1 MTHGEEFKSL
11 QDFLAK
17 LLVEAFIGNELFE
30 KYHTS
35 LAKCISLL
43 QFGYETG
50 AVLGYARGSKLA
62 LLNKMLSVQDM
73 VFDHTIKD
81 MQKSEK
87 KRLDDFIKKHE
98 VEPDTFSD
106 FIYWPLW
113 ESTTGLTINYLF
125 KPSDTETRERKQKRM
140 SDIIQKKLWTKIPL
154 EEAQSRISLFIIKGL
169 SFGSAFP
176 ELTAEM
182 FNNVYARKKKEE
194 KLWNI
199 NRSHGFA
206 TPIDLLKRI
215 GFPETELPPPTLEE
229 NNRKVLGT
237 VAYYVSQYYPELLD
251 PLDLSYYLY
260 LIENEK
266 I

>member
-1 MTHGEEFKSL
+1 MLKKDVYISL

-62 LLNKMLSVQDM
+62 LLNKMLSMQ
-73 VFDHTIKD
+73 D

-113 ESTTGLTINYLF
+113 ESTTGLTINDLF
-125 KPSDTETRERKQKRM
+125 KSSDTETRERKQKRM

-199 NRSHGFA
+199 NRSHGSA